1 MHGSWREKPYLYAF
15 GCNIAVNKD
24 FLERNNILF
33 DESYNGKYG
42 MDDIDF
48 AFRCYKSGAVFSYDA
63 HASAVHPTGDYP
75 SMNKLTQSMQNFD
88 KFRKYHFVGGIVQ
101 SGPVFFEHKY
111 NAELY
116 RKIMGGKM
124 VNEQDMK
131 IKIVNAENK
140 KLSKELGIGLPAF
153 IIAEAGLNHNGDF
166 QIAKK
171 MVELA
176 AVSGADCVKFQKRDV
191 DQMATK
197 HIYNNT
203 PTPIP
208 ELGETYREV
217 REKHELTLEEFSE
230 LKKIAEGLGLIFMIT
245 PFDLQSVEV
254 CEKLKLDCYKI
265 ASHSMTDLPT
275 LKKVASLRKP
285 LFVSTG
291 MSTPEE
297 IDIAVKTIREYH
309 NNFVLMHCVS
319 SYPQKDE
326 DTHLNMIDYLRD
338 RYKCLVG
345 YSGHEEGTVLTEAA
359 VLKRAVAVERHFTL
373 DKKMPGF
380 DHKFSLSPQEL
391 FTMCQDIRRIE
402 RAMGIPEKKV
412 LVSEMVARNAYR
424 RSLVTVKP
432 LKRGHVLNES
442 DLTIKE
448 PGTGVAP
455 YKLPEVLGKKLK
467 VDLDGDTT
475 LEWPHLEK

>member
-1 MHGSWREKPYLYAF
+1 
-15 GCNIAVNKD
+15 
-24 FLERNNILF
+24 
-33 DESYNGKYG
+33 
-42 MDDIDF
+42 
-48 AFRCYKSGAVFSYDA
+48 
-63 HASAVHPTGDYP
+63 
-75 SMNKLTQSMQNFD
+75 
-88 KFRKYHFVGGIVQ
+88 
-101 SGPVFFEHKY
+101 
-111 NAELY
+111 
-116 RKIMGGKM
+116 
-124 VNEQDMK
+124 
-131 IKIVNAENK
+131 
-140 KLSKELGIGLPAF
+140 
-153 IIAEAGLNHNGDF
+153 
-166 QIAKK
+166 
-171 MVELA
+171 
-176 AVSGADCVKFQKRDV
+176 
-191 DQMATK
+191 MATK

>member
-1 MHGSWREKPYLYAF
+1 
-15 GCNIAVNKD
+15 
-24 FLERNNILF
+24 
-33 DESYNGKYG
+33 
-42 MDDIDF
+42 
-48 AFRCYKSGAVFSYDA
+48 
-63 HASAVHPTGDYP
+63 
-75 SMNKLTQSMQNFD
+75 
-88 KFRKYHFVGGIVQ
+88 
-101 SGPVFFEHKY
+101 
-111 NAELY
+111 
-116 RKIMGGKM
+116 
-124 VNEQDMK
+124 
-131 IKIVNAENK
+131 
-140 KLSKELGIGLPAF
+140 
-153 IIAEAGLNHNGDF
+153 
-166 QIAKK
+166 
-171 MVELA
+171 
-176 AVSGADCVKFQKRDV
+176 
-191 DQMATK
+191 
-197 HIYNNT
+197 
-203 PTPIP
+203 
-208 ELGETYREV
+208 
-217 REKHELTLEEFSE
+217 
-230 LKKIAEGLGLIFMIT
+230 
-245 PFDLQSVEV
+245 
-254 CEKLKLDCYKI
+254 
-265 ASHSMTDLPT
+265 
-275 LKKVASLRKP
+275 
-285 LFVSTG
+285 
-291 MSTPEE
+291 
-297 IDIAVKTIREYH
+297 
-309 NNFVLMHCVS
+309 MHCVS